1 MRNHPLKIRKRIHNK
16 THSRMSEHAAAF
28 TERQQTRATQLRQH
42 PRASQSIRLCTATCG
57 AACHHIAEHLRA
69 PPITRRCVVML
80 GDASRASASI
90 AEHSVMH
97 ADVRRRSPTSFPSIT
112 ALGDARRC
120 SVTRRRA
127 STSIVEHSTMY
138 NRKPDRI
145 RSELAPS
152 SICESRSNSSTK

>member
-1 MRNHPLKIRKRIHNK
+1 MTNNPLKIRKQIHNT
-16 THSRMSEHAAAF
+16 THSRMSQHAAAF
-28 TERQQTRATQLRQH
+28 SERQQTRATRLREH
-42 PRASQSIRLCTATCG
+42 PRASPSIRLCTATRG

-69 PPITRRCVVML
+69 PPITRRCAVML

-127 STSIVEHSTMY
+127 STSIAEHSTMHA
-138 NRKPDRI
+138 RKPGRI
-145 RSELAPS
+145 RSELA
-152 SICESRSNSSTK
+152 RSLHV